1 MGSLSS
7 RPSVPAPTQP
17 QVVFIPSQPTTS
29 TPTTAAPQSDAA
41 ETGGGDSSVP
51 QSASEAREQSL
62 LRRSRG
68 RFGTVQTSF
77 RGLLGLSNTDT
88 GRKTLLGE

>member
-7 RPSVPAPTQP
+7 RPSVPAQP
-17 QVVFIPSQPTTS
+17 QVIFVPTQTTTTTS
-29 TPTTAAPQSDAA
+29 TATPSTETYSQSS
-41 ETGGGDSSVP
+41 EELP
-51 QSASEAREQSL
+51 QSASEARTESL

-68 RFGTVQTSF
+68 RFGTVQTSL
-77 RGLLGLSNTDT
+77 RGLLGLSSADA

>member
-7 RPSVPAPTQP
+7 RPSVPAQP
-17 QVVFIPSQPTTS
+17 QVVFIPSQPTVS
-29 TPTTAAPQSDAA
+29 TPTAASQVDTA
-41 ETGGGDSSVP
+41 ETDGGDSSVP

-88 GRKTLLGE
+88 ARKTLLGE